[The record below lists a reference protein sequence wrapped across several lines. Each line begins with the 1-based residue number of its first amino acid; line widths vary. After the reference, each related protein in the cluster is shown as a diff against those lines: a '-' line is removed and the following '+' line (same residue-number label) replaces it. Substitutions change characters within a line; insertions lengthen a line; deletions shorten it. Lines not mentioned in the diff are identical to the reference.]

1 MASAFKEP
9 KMLTFLELNRDT
21 SAETVH
27 VNMGAVAYFERRAN
41 STVIEFLS
49 EKPAVT
55 VRQTPD
61 EIYDLLD
68 KVPNSP
74 GQ

>member
-1 MASAFKEP
+1 
-9 KMLTFLELNRDT
+9 MLTFLELNRDN
-21 SAETVH
+21 SADVVH
-27 VNMGAVAYFERRAN
+27 VNMGAVVYFERRGN
-41 STVIEFLS
+41 STTIEFLS
-49 EKPAVT
+49 EKAAIT

-68 KVPNSP
+68 KVPTSP